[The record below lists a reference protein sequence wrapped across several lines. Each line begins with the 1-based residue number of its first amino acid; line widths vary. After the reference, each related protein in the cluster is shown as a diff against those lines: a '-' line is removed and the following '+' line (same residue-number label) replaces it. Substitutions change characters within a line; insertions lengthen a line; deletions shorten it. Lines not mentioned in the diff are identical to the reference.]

1 MRVAE
6 PWLWMRPDFFP
17 SVKVQA
23 LAKRS
28 NLFSRRVIFSAAW
41 LSVVSSD
48 FGLPSEITRKKAASR
63 LRVSI
68 DMAKISGT
76 GSSLVGMFDSG
87 TRGKSKS
94 SNERRGSEKN

>member
-1 MRVAE
+1 
-6 PWLWMRPDFFP
+6 
-17 SVKVQA
+17 
-23 LAKRS
+23 
-28 NLFSRRVIFSAAW
+28 
-41 LSVVSSD
+41 
-48 FGLPSEITRKKAASR
+48 